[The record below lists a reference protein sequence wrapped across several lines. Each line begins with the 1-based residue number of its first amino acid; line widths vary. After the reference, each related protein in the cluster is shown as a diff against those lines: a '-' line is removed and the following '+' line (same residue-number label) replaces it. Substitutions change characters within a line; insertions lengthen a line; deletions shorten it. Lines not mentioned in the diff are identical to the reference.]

1 MKKTISKD
9 TTVLYNMLAMLR
21 TAKYFANFLIESKS
35 IHFDFKNEVDRV
47 AKINGK
53 FIKDIADKLPKKDY
67 EIYMSEWDKKDFN
80 QITEI
85 MTIAAELP
93 DDKRTFLENY
103 ANELKSGTQVQNPNE
118 SVYGC

>member
-53 FIKDIADKLPKKDY
+53 FIKDIASKLPPDDY

-93 DDKRTFLENY
+93 DDKRTLLENY
-103 ANELKSGTQVQNPNE
+103 ANELKSGTQVQNQHE